1 MEHTRET
8 FIDKVLEGYASSYD
22 IERVHHDTLPLAATA
37 QFHVREAQYALFKSA
52 EMSATHSDEYVYFF
66 SVPHLTKAL
75 VETCIQYAYDDG
87 MPKIDLD
94 GKDAH
99 MCTRLVAVFF
109 ADSADDAALEE
120 VKKCHIYKSFQFSL
134 KGWMEFHTAAI
145 DFGKESVVSNR
156 YGHETAKY
164 LKSVLHPKKGRRKSS
179 FASILKKMLD

>member
-1 MEHTRET
+1 METTRT
-8 FIDKVLEGYASSYD
+8 AFIDKVLEGYSSSYNID
-22 IERVHHDTLPLAATA
+22 RTQHESLPLVATA
-37 QFHVREAQYALFKSA
+37 AFHVREAQYALFKSA

-66 SVPHLTKAL
+66 SADHLTRNM
-75 VETCIQYAYDDG
+75 VEQCIQFAYDDG
-87 MPKIDLD
+87 MPKIDLES
-94 GKDAH
+94 KDAH

-120 VKKCHIYKSFQFSL
+120 VRKCHIYKSFQFSL

-156 YGHETAKY
+156 YGRETAKY
-164 LKSVLHPKKGRRKSS
+164 LKSVLHPKKRGRKSN

>member
-1 MEHTRET
+1 MKQARET
-8 FIDKVLEGYASSYD
+8 LIDKVLEGYSGSYD
-22 IERVHHDTLPLAATA
+22 IKRAQHNSLPLVATA

-52 EMSATHSDEYVYFF
+52 EMSASHSDEYVYFY
-66 SVPHLTKAL
+66 SVPHLTKEL

-87 MPKIDLD
+87 MPRIDLD
-94 GKDAH
+94 GKDTH

-156 YGHETAKY
+156 YGRETAKY
-164 LKSVLHPKKGRRKSS
+164 LKSVLHPQKRRKKSN
-179 FASILKKMLD
+179 FLSIVKKMLD